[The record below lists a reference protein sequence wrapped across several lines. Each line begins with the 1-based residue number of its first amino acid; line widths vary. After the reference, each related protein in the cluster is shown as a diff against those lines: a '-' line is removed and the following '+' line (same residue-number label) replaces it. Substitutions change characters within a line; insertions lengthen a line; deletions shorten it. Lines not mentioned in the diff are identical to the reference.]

1 MRCLKCGTDIPN
13 GQVFCDDCQ
22 ADAKAYPVKPGTPI
36 SLNFRE
42 DAPLHSTNV
51 SSRRL
56 LTPSEQVLKFQRT
69 IRKMRWLILLL
80 TILLMAAA
88 GMLLKLLILG

>member
-13 GQVFCDDCQ
+13 GQVFCDACQ

-42 DAPLHSTNV
+42 ETIANPGSSAPRHT
-51 SSRRL
+51 
-56 LTPSEQVLKFQRT
+56 LTPSEQILKLQQS
-69 IRKMRWLILLL
+69 IRRLRWLVLLL
-80 TILLMAAA
+80 SFFLVAAA
-88 GMLLKLLILG
+88 TMLINLLVLG